1 MDYYKFGTISGT
13 VYNPSDGKPING
25 RWEIRWYSY
34 PMDEA
39 GVSKVVYDLYK
50 TQDGTQGNS
59 VATAC
64 IMKAYATKG
73 TLRNT
78 SSSCV
83 PIHGDTPDSQKE
95 TYSFNT
101 TDGLTY
107 KSGVYNYNSSSSR
120 IGCKFTRTY
129 QEYPENEIFPSTAT
143 QDLSYYGTP
152 HAVGEILIE
161 HDSNGEAEITF
172 ELYNWIYEGTGL
184 YPNSGYRSPYTK
196 ATTSIEDYH
205 SITAVTAP
213 TSFGVSRSTASP
225 ISPSSTV
232 KFTWYGANHGTN
244 NNIKQYN
251 VNFYAN
257 TSASS
262 LGTLIGS
269 TTASHADGVWS
280 EASINLSKVTALTQ
294 SNLRGKWITCT
305 IQTIGTNSGYDSDVV
320 SCGKGIL
327 VNRKPTAPTISAT
340 SSTRIPQSGGT
351 VNFSGSVGTDSD
363 TSVTKNI
370 FTNEAMST
378 STRTLKYRIG
388 TSGSYTD
395 LTNSS
400 FSITIAS
407 GTTDVTLNFYTYDGV
422 EYSTATQVT
431 ISRNIKPVITLNT
444 TPTYINQSTSYTIS
458 SALSVSENN
467 GKSSMSYVFGIKY
480 STNSNFS
487 SSKKVVLRELNT
499 TSTYSVS
506 DIRGSIDN
514 FATTTGAYYYKFYAQ
529 GYDGFDYS
537 DEKESSVYYIP
548 AKPNFQGI
556 YNKLNGSS
564 VSGLSSYFS
573 NNISLKF
580 ALDQGYD
587 SVSVYSPITM
597 EAKLV
602 KNSSNMIVNIE
613 NIPQTLAGGQEY
625 TFNVRFYKNNELRY
639 QTALSTSKLSRVQTF
654 KTSLANDYSTST
666 TPLKIYTANGKGLS
680 LNLTLTK
687 SDGTLPSLDNLSA
700 FGISKIYESCYLN
713 IGNNNRIKLSLSST
727 NFKYQDSA
735 GTIVYTYT
743 ISSTLFN
750 NIKGELNLKGLVSLP
765 LSFDILDDFGSYVKI
780 SSLTGISIDCREA
793 ATCETSYGSGAY
805 DTNYMSISNSN
816 KTTYYTLANS
826 DYLVQGMYLFYT
838 GTIRSYNPN
847 PKGQIWIK
855 RGEDAWAKYGSSF
868 NFSGSGTSSPGNP
881 VKYTVTRLQI
891 NSIGKIARKDYNVS
905 FKIVVSTD
913 GGIDYEH
920 ELINGLTA
928 KEHQEGVISITD
940 ASYSKSEGKL
950 NLTYIVNNPGINLTS
965 TSGMVISAKFKIE
978 QGSTTTNLT
987 VSNYIP
993 SGNKL
998 GYNNVPYTSA
1008 ITKQLTLNADAS
1020 VFYGTLEVSIEYT
1033 YTIGGLSFANTYITS
1048 SPKITIY
1055 NESPTVSYR
1064 KNRLGINTNQIDAW
1078 NDAVLVVSANNS
1090 VRKKILIVTPE
1101 VNPNS
1106 TTNYILSIDTYTGTI
1121 DGAIIDGGTW

>member
-1 MDYYKFGTISGT
+1 MAYYKFGTIEGTPWSGQT
-13 VYNPSDGKPING
+13 TKNA
-25 RWEIRWYSY
+25 RWAIRWFSY
-34 PMDEA
+34 KMDEA
-39 GVSKVVYDLYK
+39 GLTKVIFDLYK
-50 TQDGTQGNS
+50 TQDATSSNN
-59 VATAC
+59 VTTAC

-73 TLRNT
+73 TLQD
-78 SSSCV
+78 SSFCYSLHDG
-83 PIHGDTPDSQKE
+83 PPSSGTEIK
-95 TYSFNT
+95 SFNT

-107 KSGVYNYNSSSSR
+107 QSGVYTYNSGKS
-120 IGCKFTRTY
+120 GCSFKRDY
-129 QEYPENEIFPSTAT
+129 QGFPADSEIFPPQAAT
-143 QDLSYYGTP
+143 DLSYYGTP
-152 HAVGEILIE
+152 HAGGELYIK
-161 HDSNGEAEITF
+161 HDNNGKAEITF
-172 ELYNWIYEGTGL
+172 ELYNWVYESTGS

-196 ATTSIEDYH
+196 AATSIEDYH

-213 TSFGVSRSTASP
+213 NNFRTGSSVAMT

-232 KFTWYGANHGTN
+232 KFTWYGAEHGTN

-280 EASINLSKVTALTQ
+280 EASIDLSKVTALTQ

-327 VNRKPTAPTISAT
+327 VNRKPAAPSISAT

-422 EYSTATQVT
+422 EYSAATQVT
-431 ISRNIKPVITLNT
+431 ISRNVKPVITLNT

-458 SALSVSENN
+458 STLSASENN

-480 STNSNFS
+480 STSSSFS
-487 SSKKVVLRELNT
+487 SSKRVVLRELN
-499 TSTYSVS
+499 SANTYSVS

-556 YNKLNGSS
+556 YNKLDGNS

-597 EAKLV
+597 EARLV

-625 TFNVRFYKNNELRY
+625 TFNVRFYKNNVLRY
-639 QTALSTSKLSRVQTF
+639 QTALTTSKLSRVQTF
-654 KTSLANDYSTST
+654 KTSLVNDYSTST

-680 LNLTLTK
+680 LNLTLVK
-687 SDGTLPSLDNLSA
+687 SDGTLPSLGSLGA
-700 FGISKIYESCYLN
+700 FGISDIYNSCYLN

-727 NFKYQDSA
+727 SFKYQDSA

-750 NIKGELNLKGLVSLP
+750 SIKGELNLKGLVSLP

-793 ATCETSYGSGAY
+793 ATCETSYGSGVY
-805 DTNYMSISNSN
+805 DTNHMLISNSS
-816 KTTYYTLANS
+816 KTTYYTLTNS

-838 GTIRSYNPN
+838 GTIRSYNTN

-855 RGEDAWAKYGSSF
+855 RGGDAWTKYGSSF
-868 NFSGSGTSSPGNP
+868 SFSGSGTSSPGNP

-913 GGIDYEH
+913 GGINYEY

-965 TSGMVISAKFKIE
+965 TSNMVISAKLKIQ

-987 VSNYIP
+987 VSDYIP
-993 SGNKL
+993 SSNKL

-1008 ITKQLTLNADAS
+1008 ITKQLALNTEAS
-1020 VFYGTLEVSIEYT
+1020 VFYGTLEVSIKYT
-1033 YTIGGLSFANTYITS
+1033 YTIGGLSFANTYTTS

-1078 NDAVLVVSANNS
+1078 NDAVLVISANNS
-1090 VRKKILIVTPE
+1090 ARKKILIVTPE
-1101 VNPNS
+1101 VDPNS
-1106 TTNYILSIDTYTGTI
+1106 ATNYILSIDTYTGVI
-1121 DGAIIDGGTW
+1121 DGIIVDGGTW